1 MFNIF
6 KLLNKYRSE
15 FYAAASFMTFQ
26 QSRFNFGSKPFKYPP
41 KGVKFS
47 IMNDHG
53 TLDEKEKTILPKYLN
68 KKIIIEINVNYLFFF
83 FFLDK

>member
-1 MFNIF
+1 MLSMKTNSFFLYYLHLKMFEF
-6 KLLNKYRSE
+6 YKYRTE
-15 FYAAASFMTFQ
+15 FFAAASFMTFQ

-53 TLDEKEKTILPKYLN
+53 KLDEKEKTILPKSAF
-68 KKIIIEINVNYLFFF
+68 K
-83 FFLDK
+83 

>member
-1 MFNIF
+1 MFELC
-6 KLLNKYRSE
+6 KYYRSE
-15 FYAAASFMTFQ
+15 FFAAASFMTFQ

-53 TLDEKEKTILPKYLN
+53 QLDEREKAILPK
-68 KKIIIEINVNYLFFF
+68 
-83 FFLDK
+83 

>member
-1 MFNIF
+1 MPSMKTKAFFYIICIF
-6 KLLNKYRSE
+6 KKFEFYKYRTE
-15 FYAAASFMTFQ
+15 FFAAASFMTFQ

-53 TLDEKEKTILPKYLN
+53 KLDAKEKTILPK
-68 KKIIIEINVNYLFFF
+68 
-83 FFLDK
+83 